1 MDLTMFIIFV
11 ILCFMLYYLTSA
23 VQSLIQEIKEIKTKC
38 VHSGNAKVEDFKV
51 ETPDPGTIMTQKAW
65 QFFTN
70 IKNVFGHNM

>member
-1 MDLTMFIIFV
+1 MDLTMFIIFI

-38 VHSGNAKVEDFKV
+38 VRSGNVKVEDFHV
-51 ETPDPGTIMTQKAW
+51 ETPDPAAIMTQKAW

-70 IKNVFGHNM
+70 VKNVFGHNM